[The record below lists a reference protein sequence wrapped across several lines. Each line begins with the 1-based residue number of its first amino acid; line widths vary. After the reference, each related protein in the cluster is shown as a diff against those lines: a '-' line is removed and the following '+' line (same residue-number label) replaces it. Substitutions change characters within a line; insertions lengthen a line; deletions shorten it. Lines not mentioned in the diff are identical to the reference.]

1 MKNLIV
7 AKFGGTS
14 VANFEAMS
22 RCADIV
28 LADSNIRVVC
38 VSAQSG
44 VTNRLVSLTRA
55 EITLAERETT
65 LTEIREIEY
74 AIVEALG
81 KPEWVCLALD
91 NLLNELKTV
100 ANSENL
106 VNSMQLKDQ
115 IQSYGEQMSSL
126 LFAEVMRQRGAHA
139 VNFDIRQVLKTD
151 NNYGK
156 AEPNVEQTRLQA
168 EKLIAPE
175 LEKTVFITQ
184 GFIGSDDEGHTTTLG
199 RGGSDY
205 SAALIAEALD
215 AETLQIWTDVTG
227 IYTTDPRLT
236 QAARPIPEISFDE
249 AAEMATFGAKIL
261 HPATLI
267 PAIRRGVGVF
277 VGSSREP
284 KAGGTWILNQVENKP
299 PYRAIALRK
308 DQVLV
313 TLKSPSMLL
322 ASGFLAKVF
331 TILAEHKISV
341 DLVTTSEISVSLTID
356 NPTNSTSKG
365 LNPLVLEKLAEFC
378 DVKVED
384 NLSLV
389 AVIGNH
395 LQANSGVG
403 GKLLSALE
411 NFNLRMICQGASA
424 HNFCFLTKTE
434 DAGKVVEHLHAQLF
448 DAI

>member
-14 VANFEAMS
+14 VADFDAMS
-22 RCADIV
+22 RCAEIII
-28 LADSNIRVVC
+28 NEPKIRVVC

-44 VTNRLVSLTRA
+44 VTNKLVRLTQADVTFAERDNILA
-55 EITLAERETT
+55 EIRA
-65 LTEIREIEY
+65 IEY
-74 AIVEALG
+74 AIVERLG
-81 KPEWVCLALD
+81 NPEWVRLALE
-91 NLLNELKTV
+91 NLLAELKDV
-100 ANSENL
+100 AHSDSL
-106 VNSMQLKDQ
+106 VGSMRLKDQ
-115 IQSYGEQMSSL
+115 IQSFGEQMSSL
-126 LFAEVMRQRGAHA
+126 LFAEVLRQQKIHA

-151 NNYGK
+151 ANYGK
-156 AEPNVEQTRLQA
+156 AEPNIELTKLQA

-175 LEKTVFITQ
+175 LEGTVFVTQ
-184 GFIGSDDEGHTTTLG
+184 GFIGSDEQGHTTTLG

-205 SAALIAEALD
+205 SAALIAEALEAD
-215 AETLQIWTDVTG
+215 TLQIWTDVTG

-236 QAARPIPEISFDE
+236 KAARPIAELSFDE

-267 PAIRRGVGVF
+267 PAMRRSIGVF
-277 VGSSREP
+277 VGSSRAP
-284 KAGGTWILNQVENKP
+284 KEGGTWIYKKVDNKP

-313 TLKSPSMLL
+313 TVKSPNMLL

-331 TILAEHKISV
+331 GILAAYKISV
-341 DLVTTSEISVSLTID
+341 DLVTTSEISVALTID
-356 NPTNSTSKG
+356 NPANSTHSG
-365 LNPLVLEKLAEFC
+365 LNKAVLQELSEFSE
-378 DVKVED
+378 VTVEE

-395 LQANSGVG
+395 LQAKSGVG
-403 GKLLSALE
+403 GRLFSALE

-424 HNFCFLTKTE
+424 HNFCFLTQSE
-434 DAGKVVEHLHAQLF
+434 DAPKVVEHLHEQLF
-448 DAI
+448 DSI

>member
-14 VANFEAMS
+14 VATFEAMS
-22 RCADIV
+22 RCAEII
-28 LADSNIRVVC
+28 SNEPNIRVVC

-44 VTNRLVSLTRA
+44 VTNRLVRLTQA
-55 EITLAERETT
+55 DVTVDERSQ
-65 LTEIREIEY
+65 IISQIKEIEY
-74 AIVEALG
+74 AILDELG
-81 KPEWVCLALD
+81 RPEWVCLALN
-91 NLLNELKTV
+91 NLLNELTAV

-106 VNSMQLKDQ
+106 VGSMQLKDQ

-126 LFAEVMRQRGAHA
+126 LFAEVMRQKNVHA

-156 AEPNVEQTRLQA
+156 AQPDIEQTRLQA

-175 LEKTVFITQ
+175 LEATVFITQ
-184 GFIGSDDEGHTTTLG
+184 GFIGSDEHGQTTTLG

-205 SAALIAEALD
+205 SAALIAEALH
-215 AETLQIWTDVTG
+215 AQTLQIWTDVTG

-261 HPATLI
+261 HPSTLI
-267 PAIRRGVGVF
+267 PAVRSGVGVF

-284 KAGGTWILNQVENKP
+284 QAGGTWILDKVEHKP
-299 PYRAIALRK
+299 PYRAIALRQ
-308 DQVLV
+308 DQTLV
-313 TLKSPSMLL
+313 MLKSPDMLL

-331 TILAEHKISV
+331 TILAEYKISI
-341 DLVTTSEISVSLTID
+341 DLVTTSEISVALTID
-356 NPTNSTSKG
+356 SPTNSTVTG
-365 LNPLVLEKLAEFC
+365 LNQAVLDKLAEFC
-378 DVKVED
+378 EVKVED

-424 HNFCFLTKTE
+424 HNFCFLTRAQ
-434 DAGKVVEHLHAQLF
+434 DAGKVVEHLHEALF
-448 DAI
+448 DVV

>member
-14 VANFEAMS
+14 VADFQAMS

-28 LADSNIRVVC
+28 LADENIRVVC

-44 VTNRLVSLTRA
+44 VTNKLVRLTHMSVTAQEREDILA
-55 EITLAERETT
+55 EIRAT
-65 LTEIREIEY
+65 EY
-74 AIVEALG
+74 AIVDELG
-81 KPEWVCLALD
+81 KPEWVTLALD
-91 NLLNELKTV
+91 NLLAELKEI
-100 ANSENL
+100 AYSDSL
-106 VNSMQLKDQ
+106 VGSMRLKDH
-115 IQSYGEQMSSL
+115 IQSFGEQMSSL
-126 LFAEVMRQRGAHA
+126 LFAEVLRQRGAHA

-151 NNYGK
+151 SNFGK
-156 AEPNVEQTRLQA
+156 AEPDIEQTRIQA

-175 LEKTVFITQ
+175 LEGTVFVTQ
-184 GFIGSDDEGHTTTLG
+184 GFIASDNQGNTTTLG

-205 SAALIAEALD
+205 SAALVAEALE

-236 QAARPIPEISFDE
+236 KQARPIAELSFDE

-267 PAIRRGVGVF
+267 PAVRKGIGVF

-284 KAGGTWILNQVENKP
+284 KVGGTWIRNKAENKP
-299 PYRAIALRK
+299 PYRAIALRR
-308 DQVLV
+308 DQILLTV
-313 TLKSPSMLL
+313 KSPKMLF
-322 ASGFLAKVF
+322 ATGFIAKVF
-331 TILAEHKISV
+331 SILAQHKISV
-341 DLVTTSEISVSLTID
+341 DLITTSEISVAITID
-356 NPTNSTSKG
+356 NPNNTTTQGIKQE
-365 LNPLVLEKLAEFC
+365 VLDELAEFC
-378 DVKVED
+378 DVSVED

-403 GKLLSALE
+403 GKLFAALE
-411 NFNLRMICQGASA
+411 NFNLRMICQGASP
-424 HNFCFLTKTE
+424 HNFCFLTQSD
-434 DAGKVVEHLHAQLF
+434 DAAKVVEHLHEELF